1 MFLSNVVKVNPLIQG
16 NNEGAVNM
24 SNPLSGLPPM
34 SGSSASQGPKSFV
47 RSRGASSGTVGNTNN
62 ILSSKNVFTAQ
73 ETKKNDL
80 QLTPQTGIED

>member
-1 MFLSNVVKVNPLIQG
+1 MLLSNVVKVNPLIHG
-16 NNEGAVNM
+16 NSEAAVNM

-47 RSRGASSGTVGNTNN
+47 RSRGASSGTIGNNNN
-62 ILSSKNVFTAQ
+62 ILSSKNAVVTTSQ

-80 QLTPQTGIED
+80 